1 MYLMYDLYER
11 VIGKIRRV
19 YYGWWIVTACFCL
32 GLYAQGTVILG
43 FTAFF
48 LPIVAEFGWNY
59 VQISLAMF
67 FVSLVTG
74 LMAPIVG
81 FLADRRDP
89 RQLVFS
95 GTLVAGLGFM
105 ILSRTSSLAMFYGGF
120 VLVAIG
126 LASCNSTLLLTLVAN
141 WFGRDFGKAA
151 GFVLSGLACGSL
163 LIPVITGL
171 INIWGCH
178 TAFLILGL
186 GMWLIGLPLSLV
198 LRRCPKQR
206 PDSCI
211 ALDEDCLNYPRVE
224 IGSVVTT
231 ELKKV
236 VTTRAFWQLTSA
248 STLSVM
254 GFTAVLT
261 HVLPYLSSKG
271 ITTITGTV
279 LATLI
284 PILTIPGR
292 LGFGWLGDIFP
303 KKWVMSVALC
313 AESLGFLIFSYVSA
327 PWLCWLFIATFSP
340 AHGGGTIMRRSVQ
353 RQYFGT
359 TAFGCVHGLMQL
371 IVMLGAAAGP
381 VLAGWTF
388 SSMQSY
394 RMIWIVFAGLLLV
407 VSVLIM
413 TMPKASK

>member
-1 MYLMYDLYER
+1 MYGLYER

-19 YYGWWIVTACFCL
+19 YYGWWILTACFCL

-67 FVSLVTG
+67 FFNLVIG
-74 LMAPIVG
+74 LMAPVVG
-81 FLADRRDP
+81 FLADRWDS

-95 GTLVAGLGFM
+95 GTFVAGLGFM

-120 VLVAIG
+120 ILVAIG
-126 LASCNSTLLLTLVAN
+126 LASCSSTLLLTLVAN
-141 WFGRDFGKAA
+141 WFGRDFGKAG

-178 TAFLILGL
+178 TTFLILGL

-198 LRRCPKQR
+198 LRRGPKQR

-224 IGSVVTT
+224 IGSEVTT

-248 STLSVM
+248 V
-254 GFTAVLT
+254 
-261 HVLPYLSSKG
+261 
-271 ITTITGTV
+271 
-279 LATLI
+279 ATLV

-292 LGFGWLGDIFP
+292 LGFGWLGDILP
-303 KKWVMSVALC
+303 KKWVMPVALC
-313 AESLGFLIFSYVSA
+313 AESLGFLIFSYVTA
-327 PWLCWLFIATFSP
+327 PWLCWLFIAIFSP
-340 AHGGGTIMRRSVQ
+340 AHGGVTIMRRSVQ

-359 TAFGCVHGLMQL
+359 IAFGRVHGLMQL

-388 SSMQSY
+388 NSMQSY

-407 VSVLIM
+407 ASVLMM
-413 TMPKASK
+413 TMPKALK